1 MILTVREKTKQN
13 KQTLNLFKIRLPWY
27 DHLPYTHPAGSGI
40 WKIPI
45 FGCKNIFRH
54 VLEVA
59 SNITAKV
66 NLLPKQLKKS
76 NGLKG
81 NHTNI
86 GKTVAPK

>member
-27 DHLPYTHPAGSGI
+27 DHLPCTHPAGSGI
-40 WKIPI
+40 RKIPL

-59 SNITAKV
+59 PNITAKV
-66 NLLPKQLKKS
+66 NLLPKSLKKS